1 MPVKFSDDCDDERFT
16 GSFFT
21 YVFFFFFINFVSK
34 FGENNEKSPCFFVWI
49 RFDDIVDL
57 VVTSLD
63 DAIW

>member
-1 MPVKFSDDCDDERFT
+1 MMKDLPVLS
-16 GSFFT
+16 SPMSSS
-21 YVFFFFFINFVSK
+21 FFFINFVSK